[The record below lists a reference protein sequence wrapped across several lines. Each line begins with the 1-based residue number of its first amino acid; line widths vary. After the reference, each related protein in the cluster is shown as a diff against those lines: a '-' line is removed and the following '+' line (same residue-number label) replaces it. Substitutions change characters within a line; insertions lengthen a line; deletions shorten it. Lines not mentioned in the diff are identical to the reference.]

1 MTNNITSNVQESHRR
16 ETLLPNLI
24 LRVGLIIALSLL
36 YFYWLMRPPVAELG
50 LMTLL
55 LSTTAGISAVAG
67 YITYRLGWLEY
78 SPALIWSL
86 LLGNILSGVL
96 TFFNVWLTAQ
106 LMFADQHDLLL
117 ATVLLVFATGI
128 AIAIGY
134 FFSSALI
141 ERILRLRHAAHSI
154 AQGDFNARASVQGR
168 DELADLA
175 RVFNDMAVKLQFA
188 QQKQQEV
195 ETLRR
200 DLIAWISHDLQTPL
214 TAIRAMV
221 EALSDDVV
229 EDKQTRNRYLMTI
242 QREVSE
248 LSALIDDLF
257 QMAQLDAGGLNL
269 DINTAS
275 LSDLVSDTLESF
287 TEIAHQRDIH
297 LKGVIDS
304 DVDPV
309 RMDARRI
316 GRVLSNLINNALRH
330 TPPGGVI
337 EISAS
342 RQTNQVNI
350 IVSDT
355 GQGID
360 KDDLPFVFDRFYR
373 GEKSRSRLTG
383 GAGLGL
389 AIARGIVRAHGGDIN
404 VLSSP
409 GEGAQFQFSLPIP

>member
-297 LKGVIDS
+297 LKGIVDS

>member
-1 MTNNITSNVQESHRR
+1 MTNNIPSNVQESHRR

-297 LKGVIDS
+297 LKGIVDS